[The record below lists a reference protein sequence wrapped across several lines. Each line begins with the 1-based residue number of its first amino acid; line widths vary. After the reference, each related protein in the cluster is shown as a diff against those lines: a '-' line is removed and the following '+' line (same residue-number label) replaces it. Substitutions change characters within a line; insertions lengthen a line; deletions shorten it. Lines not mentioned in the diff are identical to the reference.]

1 MKYVFYAFLA
11 VAGIALWL
19 TSTDDG
25 KRLKRHLLEQRDSS
39 VSVYG
44 PD

>member
-1 MKYVFYAFLA
+1 MKYVFYAFLVVAAIA
-11 VAGIALWL
+11 VWM

-25 KRLKRHLLEQRDSS
+25 KRLKQRMLDQRDRS